1 MQNLNNNNSEILTD
15 KYNKDFNTA
24 LNIYENSYPHD
35 YLIDLLKKGSIV
47 EKQVATLKIDKINNK
62 EEAKI
67 FIDNLTGCDGKIREA
82 VSFRLKEFIPRNP
95 EFFKN
100 YAPIIIEAII
110 DINGNICRNTI
121 EAIKYLKPYKEFTDN
136 FCKLLLKRA
145 NELIEPIKSFDI
157 QDGKYK
163 INKEIFKLY
172 WYLETIAEFYEY
184 IDITDLTKLLNKTKN
199 IQEYTIREKTAKILS
214 KFKNNK
220 ELSLIKEEL
229 KNDKNYYVRRF

>member
-1 MQNLNNNNSEILTD
+1 MNNNNSEILTD
-15 KYNKDFNTA
+15 KYNEDFNTA
-24 LNIYENSYPHD
+24 LNIYENSYSHD
-35 YLIDLLKKGSIV
+35 YLINLLKNGSVV
-47 EKQVATLKIDKINNK
+47 EKQAATLKINKINNK

-67 FIDNLTGCDGKIREA
+67 FIGNLTGCDGKIREA
-82 VSFRLKEFIPRNP
+82 VSFRLKEFIPQNP

-136 FCKLLLKRA
+136 FCELLIKKA

-184 IDITDLTKLLNKTKN
+184 IDVKDLTKLLNETKN

>member
-1 MQNLNNNNSEILTD
+1 MNNNNSEILTD
-15 KYNKDFNTA
+15 KYNEDFNTA
-24 LNIYENSYPHD
+24 LNIYENSYSHD
-35 YLIDLLKKGSIV
+35 YLIELLKNGSVV

-62 EEAKI
+62 KEAEI
-67 FIDNLTGCDGKIREA
+67 FINNLTGCDGKIREA
-82 VSFRLKEFIPRNP
+82 VSFRLKEFIPQNP
-95 EFFKN
+95 EFFKD
-100 YAPIIIEAII
+100 YAPIIIDAII

-121 EAIKYLKPYKEFTDN
+121 DAIKDLKQFKEFTDN
-136 FCKLLLKRA
+136 FCELLIKRA

-172 WYLETIAEFYEY
+172 WYLETISQFYQF
-184 IDITDLTKLLNKTKN
+184 INIKDLTKLLNETKD

-214 KFKNNK
+214 KFENNK